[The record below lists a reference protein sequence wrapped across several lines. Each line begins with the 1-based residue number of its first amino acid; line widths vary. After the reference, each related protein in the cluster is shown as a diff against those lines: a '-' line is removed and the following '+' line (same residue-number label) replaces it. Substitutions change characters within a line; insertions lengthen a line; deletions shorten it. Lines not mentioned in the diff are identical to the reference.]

1 MNFAI
6 EFDTPEPAPR
16 TLAER
21 LSEAFDGATGEETH
35 IPPHVTS
42 EYNSNTK
49 AG

>member
-1 MNFAI
+1 MEFA
-6 EFDTPEPAPR
+6 FDFDATPPAPR

-21 LSEAFDGATGEETH
+21 LADAYDGATGLETYV
-35 IPPHVTS
+35 PPHVTS